1 MQRYW
6 GRAGA
11 FGDGSLEQASIV
23 ELRAGGQVTACV
35 CPTLGKLDLGES
47 VLLKGMVLGLT
58 KRFPMEFL
66 KE

>member
-11 FGDGSLEQASIV
+11 FGDGSG
-23 ELRAGGQVTACV
+23 AGIGCGTERRG
-35 CPTLGKLDLGES
+35 LGDSMRVPHFSKLDLGES